1 MPSPPGDSYWVLD
14 GQLLAG
20 PYPGAPKKAEA
31 AAKLEAFL
39 DAGVTCFIDLT
50 EEGEGPPLHSYSAL
64 LRQLARK
71 RKTRVTHLRL
81 PVRDVDIPTSWQMRA
96 ILSAIRLALAEG
108 ETVYVHCWG
117 GVGRTGTVV
126 GCLLVEDGIPV
137 GDVLDLLARLRRDT
151 QRAHRTSPETH
162 EQRTFIE
169 HWSAQDTLVLDQ
181 QAIDRMAITAV
192 PSYPSPVPTLG
203 EIVATLG
210 NGAPVVIEGPEPG
223 WCVQA
228 VAQDDGLS
236 VQVEVLDPEHWESGP
251 ALPPEQQRTIEQ
263 LGFAREPSAWVRVE
277 QDDDGITALR
287 RSAELMLEV
296 ANQAWGVE
304 AQGALRLED
313 VTTPDAPWEGISEF
327 AHTFNGYA
335 HFGEDWGERFSAVRD
350 RYFQTGALPND
361 IDELRACLFCEFRMD
376 RFAWGDDVTLSEPD
390 GEGVRHIVNNPDF
403 ESSPTQQY
411 RRAVIAR
418 IRELLTSR
426 RSGTK

>member
-1 MPSPPGDSYWVLD
+1 M
-14 GQLLAG
+14 
-20 PYPGAPKKAEA
+20 
-31 AAKLEAFL
+31 
-39 DAGVTCFIDLT
+39 
-50 EEGEGPPLHSYSAL
+50 
-64 LRQLARK
+64 
-71 RKTRVTHLRL
+71 THLRL